1 MLRLIKKLSRKKG
14 LPPGT
19 LVHVGEPKEQT
30 VKIDLIEFDGETY
43 KTSTITD
50 SESLPVKSKSNKVR
64 WLNID
69 GVHQTDIIK
78 KIGKHYNIHSLVL
91 EDIVNTGQR
100 PKVDDYGDYLY
111 IVMKMLYPD
120 VQNNSIQSEQVSLII
135 TDNTVI
141 SFQEQE
147 GDVFDAIRTRLQ
159 EGLGKIRNRKADYLA
174 YALMDAVVDNYFAI
188 LEAIGE
194 DLESL
199 EDEVLDDPVP
209 QTLQKIHTLKT
220 DLIYLRKS
228 VWPLREVVSSLERRE
243 SPIITEPTQLYF
255 RDVYDH
261 TIQVMDALES
271 SRDILS
277 GMLDIYLS
285 STSNRMNEVMKVLTI
300 IATIF
305 IPLTFIAGIYGMN
318 FQYMPELG
326 WKWGYFGVLSIM
338 VIVGILM
345 LIFFRKKK
353 WL

>member
-1 MLRLIKKLSRKKG
+1 MLRFIKKLSRKKG

-19 LVHVGEPKEQT
+19 MVHVGESKEQP
-30 VKIDLIEFDGETY
+30 VKINRIQYDADNYETEIITDLEKLP
-43 KTSTITD
+43 KTSRGKQVT
-50 SESLPVKSKSNKVR
+50 

-69 GVHQTDIIK
+69 GVHQTDIIQK
-78 KIGKHYNIHSLVL
+78 VGKTYNIHSLVL

-111 IVMKMLYPD
+111 IAMKMLYLGSND
-120 VQNNSIQSEQVSLII
+120 SIQSEQVSLII
-135 TDNTVI
+135 TNNTVI

-147 GDVFDAIRTRLQ
+147 GDVFAVIRSRLQ

-174 YALMDAVVDNYFAI
+174 YALMDAVVDNYFVI
-188 LEAIGE
+188 LESIGE
-194 DLESL
+194 VLEGL

-209 QTLQKIHTLKT
+209 QTLQKIHSLKT
-220 DLIYLRKS
+220 DLIWLRKS
-228 VWPLREVVSSLERRE
+228 IWPLREMIRSLERRE
-243 SPIITEPTQLYF
+243 SPLITEPTQVYF

-285 STSNRMNEVMKVLTI
+285 SNSNRMNEVMKVLTI

-326 WKWGYFGVLSIM
+326 WKWGYFGVLGIM
-338 VIVGILM
+338 AFMGVMMIL
-345 LIFFRKKK
+345 FFKRKK